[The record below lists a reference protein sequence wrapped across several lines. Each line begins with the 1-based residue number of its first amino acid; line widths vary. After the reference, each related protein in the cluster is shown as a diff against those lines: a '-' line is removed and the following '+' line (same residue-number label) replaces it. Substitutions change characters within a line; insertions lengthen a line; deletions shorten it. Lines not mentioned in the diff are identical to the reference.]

1 MLNGNESL
9 QVGSK
14 PRFRFT
20 KENASMFG
28 RKGGVTNA
36 ERIKRR
42 KELAER
48 TPAEKRSTSE
58 EFIAGQIERVRS
70 QIDKLNRKI
79 VKTSD
84 PRDLA
89 HLASAM
95 HKLCEVERVL
105 DGRPNPGQLR
115 PKSGGRAS
123 KMDTKTRVEP
133 VDEVPSDTP
142 VT

>member
-1 MLNGNESL
+1 MINGNESL
-9 QVGSK
+9 QVGTK

-36 ERIKRR
+36 ERVKRR

-48 TPAEKRSTSE
+48 TPAQKRSTSE

-115 PKSGGRAS
+115 PKNGQRAS
-123 KMDTKTRVEP
+123 NMDTKTFIEP
-133 VDEVPSDTP
+133 LDQAPEVSP
-142 VT
+142 VA